1 MPESTEAYYYAAGE
15 RVPLTRR
22 DDLIAVKLR
31 GVDSK
36 GTATRSAGAADVPSF
51 EQPTPDDIWP
61 GGEMVL
67 EQSPGLT
74 RSADDQASQLRALNQ
89 RGDVEYASP
98 VYERTPADR
107 WIATNQIVAQ
117 FKESLSEYDIDA
129 LNDLYGVQRLER
141 IDWLPHAHLLQVTA
155 RALHDA
161 VSIAN
166 AYVEAGHAV
175 FAHPNFLRKYVH
187 RNAILEPA
195 PGLEDHYWHLSAI
208 EAFAAWGTTA
218 GSPSITVAVIDDGV
232 DVDHAAFEKQAAHFN
247 AIDRS
252 SDPRPPTGKDKHYT
266 HGTACAGLAV
276 GAPNQEIGTS
286 GVAPG
291 CQLMAVRLLDR
302 VVPTGVQE
310 AGATELSGPDALA
323 LARALSV
330 VQPYREALAIQWAAE
345 NGADVIS
352 NSWGPADGLSKSQP
366 LDDIARL
373 ALLHAVEKGREGK
386 GCVVCWAA
394 GNGCES
400 ISYDGYASHPV
411 VLAVGACTVEG
422 RRAPYSDYGPE
433 LDICAPGGGTSDGLL
448 TTVSVDLET
457 HRAYRHNFNGTSAAT
472 PIVAGIAALLLSRYP
487 DLTRQEVYD
496 TLRVSAD
503 KIDQE
508 DGLYHEDGHSPYYG
522 FGRVN
527 ARRALEEAARREG

>member
-1 MPESTEAYYYAAGE
+1 MSESTAAYYYVAGE

-31 GVDSK
+31 GVDSRS
-36 GTATRSAGAADVPSF
+36 TATRSAGAADVPSF
-51 EQPTPDDIWP
+51 GQPTPDDIWP

-67 EQSPGLT
+67 EQSPSMT

-89 RGDVEYASP
+89 RSDIEYASP
-98 VYERTPADR
+98 VYERVPADR
-107 WIATNQIVAQ
+107 WIATNQIVVQ
-117 FKESLSEYDIDA
+117 FEASLSTYDIEA

-141 IDWLPHAHLLQVTA
+141 IDWLPRAYLLRVTA
-155 RALHDA
+155 GASLDA

-187 RNAILEPA
+187 RHSTLEPT
-195 PGLEDHYWHLSAI
+195 PGLEGSYWHLSAI
-208 EAFAAWGTTA
+208 EAFTAWRTTV
-218 GSPSITVAVIDDGV
+218 GSPSITIAIIDDGV
-232 DVDHAAFEKQAAHFN
+232 DVDHTAFEKQAAHFN

-252 SDPRPPTGKDKHYT
+252 EDPRPPTGKGKHYT

-276 GAPNQEIGTS
+276 GAPNQGVGTS

-291 CQLMAVRLLDR
+291 CRLMAVRLLDR
-302 VVPTGVQE
+302 VVPAGVE
-310 AGATELSGPDALA
+310 DTVTTVLSGEDALA

-330 VQPYREALAIQWAAE
+330 VRPYREALAIQWAAE
-345 NGADVIS
+345 HGADVIS
-352 NSWGPADGLSKSQP
+352 NSWGPPDGLAMSQP

-373 ALLHAVEKGREGK
+373 ALLHAVEKGRDGR

-394 GNGCES
+394 GNGNES

-411 VLAVGACTVEG
+411 VLAVGACTLEG
-422 RRAPYSDYGPE
+422 KRAPYSDYGPE
-433 LDICAPGGGTSDGLL
+433 VDVSAPGGGYSDGLL
-448 TTVSVDLET
+448 TTVLVDPEA

-472 PIVAGIAALLLSRYP
+472 PIVAGAAALLLSKHP
-487 DLTRQEVYD
+487 DLTRGEVYD
-496 TLRVSAD
+496 ILRVSAD
-503 KIDQE
+503 KIDPE
-508 DGLYHEDGHSPYYG
+508 EGGYDANGHSPFYG

-527 ARRALEEAARREG
+527 VRRALEEAARREG